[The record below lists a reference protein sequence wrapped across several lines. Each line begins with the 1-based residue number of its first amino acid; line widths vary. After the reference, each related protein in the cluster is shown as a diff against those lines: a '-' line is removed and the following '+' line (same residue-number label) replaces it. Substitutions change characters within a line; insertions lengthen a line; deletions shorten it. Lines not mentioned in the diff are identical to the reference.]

1 MTETMKRTME
11 KRRMK
16 MIERRRKKMTKIS
29 LESDEFEG
37 ELDHVVFLG
46 LFPVGL
52 GLDSDKMVQK
62 SSSSWKPD

>member
-1 MTETMKRTME
+1 
-11 KRRMK
+11 